1 MTAEGNSNKRGF
13 IMPGTILD
21 SKGRDPDIDGIDIYV
36 LKVDD
41 LFNKNAFI
49 FLFNEVKGSD
59 RAEFTKE
66 QQ

>member
-49 FLFNEVKGSD
+49 FLFNEVKRSN
-59 RAEFTKE
+59 RAEFIKRL
-66 QQ
+66 Q

>member
-1 MTAEGNSNKRGF
+1 MTIEGNSNEKGF
-13 IMPGTILD
+13 IIPGTTLD

-49 FLFNEVKGSD
+49 FLFNEVKRSNKT
-59 RAEFTKE
+59 EFTKG
-66 QQ
+66 Q